1 MHCPRSCPLISESH
15 LYTYIRSAFALDFAG
30 LRPHH
35 RLRLRRHAMDPWMA
49 RGTLKAKLNPF
60 SLCASKRIK
69 PRSSPSIRSFV
80 LMLRR
85 ASPRGGGGGALVG
98 DWVSPLAPHVSEP
111 CNPFPSS
118 SFPVQK
124 ESGFF
129 FLNPCAV
136 PLPFGQSAREVE
148 ELMYTLHCHKLMLRL
163 THNARRRAWYGGT
176 YSAKGAADSVAPHDR
191 WASR

>member
-1 MHCPRSCPLISESH
+1 M
-15 LYTYIRSAFALDFAG
+15 
-30 LRPHH
+30 
-35 RLRLRRHAMDPWMA
+35 
-49 RGTLKAKLNPF
+49 
-60 SLCASKRIK
+60 
-69 PRSSPSIRSFV
+69 
-80 LMLRR
+80 
-85 ASPRGGGGGALVG
+85 G

-111 CNPFPSS
+111 CNPLPSS

-129 FLNPCAV
+129 FKSVRGA
-136 PLPFGQSAREVE
+136 SSMRAITHEVE
-148 ELMYTLHCHKLMLRL
+148 GRLGLELRL